1 MAFGLTE
8 EQKKFQA
15 KAREWAQTEVG
26 PHAENVDIT
35 GEFPADTIRKAGQ
48 AGFAG
53 MNIPQEYGGSK
64 VDGISYAL
72 AIQEISKA
80 CASVGVILAV
90 HNSLGAFGVY
100 HFGNEEQRK
109 RYVPDLATGRKVGGF
124 MLTEPDAGSDAS
136 NLSTTAVLDGSHY
149 VVNGKKRYILS
160 GTNAETFVLF
170 AMTDKTKGAKGMSAF
185 ILERST
191 PGFRMTGKHD
201 MMGVRGC
208 SPAEFEFTGM
218 RVPKENLLGKEG
230 DGFRTA
236 LTLLDHGRIG
246 IGAQGCGIAR
256 AALEASVKYSK
267 TRIQFQQP
275 ISKFQGIS
283 FALADMSSR
292 VDASELLV
300 WRAAELKDSGA
311 RFSKES
317 ATAKLFA
324 SETARIVTERAV
336 QIHGGS
342 GYMKGSPIERH
353 YRDAK
358 ILEIYEG
365 TSEVQ
370 RIVISGALLS

>member
-1 MAFGLTE
+1 MTFMLTE

-15 KAREWAQTEVG
+15 RAREWATAEAA
-26 PHAENVDIT
+26 PHAEKVDVT
-35 GEFPADTIRKAGQ
+35 GDFPVGTIRKAGE
-48 AGFAG
+48 AGYAG
-53 MNIPQEYGGSK
+53 LNIPREYGGHK

-100 HFGNEEQRK
+100 HFGNEEQRR
-109 RYVPDLATGRKVGGF
+109 RYLPELAAGKKVGGF
-124 MLTEPDAGSDAS
+124 MLTEPEAGSDAS
-136 NLSTTAVLDGSHY
+136 NLSTTAVLDGGHY
-149 VVNGKKRYILS
+149 VVNGRKRYILS
-160 GTNAETFVLF
+160 GTHAETFVLF
-170 AMTDKTKGAKGMSAF
+170 AMTDRSKGAKGISAF
-185 ILERST
+185 ILERAT
-191 PGFRMTGKHD
+191 PGFKMTGRHD

-208 SPAEFEFTGM
+208 SPAEFEFQNM
-218 RVPKENLLGKEG
+218 RLPKENLLGKEG
-230 DGFRTA
+230 DGFKMA

-256 AALEASVKYSK
+256 AALDASVQYSK
-267 TRIQFQQP
+267 TRVQFQQP

-283 FALADMSSR
+283 FALADMSAR

-300 WRAAELKDSGA
+300 WRAAELKDSGG

-324 SETARIVTERAV
+324 SETARKVAERAV